1 MMPGK
6 GPGIASSGHGLFA
19 GLSQELTEHSVRT
32 VNERLG
38 GSEMKRSLFAPML
51 SVIALALI
59 AAGCGAGDEEAD
71 TTSASVQAS
80 ATVPETE
87 GGGEL
92 LITSA
97 PSSLGRVLVDGS
109 GRSLYVLISDV
120 EGTGECIGLCAD
132 IWPPVVYDDTGVLGE
147 GIDSSLLGDTARED
161 GGRVFPQATY
171 NGRPLYTYSG
181 DSAPGDVNGQ
191 GLDLVWFLID
201 ATGAVVP
208 APTEGPS
215 GAYGY

>member
-1 MMPGK
+1 
-6 GPGIASSGHGLFA
+6 
-19 GLSQELTEHSVRT
+19 
-32 VNERLG
+32 
-38 GSEMKRSLFAPML
+38 MKRSFLAPMV

-71 TTSASVQAS
+71 TTSTSAQAS
-80 ATVPETE
+80 ATLPETE

-92 LITSA
+92 MITSA

-120 EGTGECIGLCAD
+120 EGTGQCIGSCAD

-147 GIDSSLLGDTARED
+147 EVDSFLLGDTARED

-171 NGRPLYTYSG
+171 NGQPLYTYSG
-181 DSAPGDVNGQ
+181 DSAPGDVNGH
-191 GLDLVWFLID
+191 GVDLVWFLID
-201 ATGAVVP
+201 TTGAVVAAP
-208 APTEGPS
+208 AEAPS